1 MAVSVH
7 FVGSRGGEKTHLQVN
22 EAGERLCQILELK
35 RTVVKMGPE
44 TCYFDIVKHNHEW
57 HYEAQ
62 QWPWM
67 IKVRFQ
73 NKPGNCVGPLFNT
86 LQRQK
91 PAIVQAT
98 NKLSF

>member
-44 TCYFDIVKHNHEW
+44 TCYFDIVKHNREW

-62 QWPWM
+62 QWPLDDQGQ
-67 IKVRFQ
+67 IS
-73 NKPGNCVGPLFNT
+73 GSA
-86 LQRQK
+86 RQLHRSPIEYSPEAETSYCTSYK
-91 PAIVQAT
+91 
-98 NKLSF
+98 